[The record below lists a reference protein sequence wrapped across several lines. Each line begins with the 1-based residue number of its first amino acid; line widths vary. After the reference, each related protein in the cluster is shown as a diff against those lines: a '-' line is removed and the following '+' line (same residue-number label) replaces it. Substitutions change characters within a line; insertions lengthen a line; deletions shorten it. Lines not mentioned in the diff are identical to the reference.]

1 MIRKRTDANELR
13 TVLQSYYTGN
23 NNEILIEELSHFLST
38 IVQND
43 KCMLAKKN
51 TNETQKLQELLCS
64 TSLTFVPHP
73 VTEKELEQNG
83 LLING
88 RKPLAS
94 GTYGRVYEQV
104 MDNQTIVVKT
114 PLTFREDT
122 IRELYVQYVI
132 INTILL
138 YKKITNHLIPYYG
151 FFICSS
157 DVDEIHSKDK
167 THPITICKKSGGGL
181 LHTIQHKIDGVPLL
195 TYLRTSNYS
204 FYIYRT
210 IMKELF
216 LTLISLESSPYCI
229 HHNDLHTSNVMVA
242 NHHPV
247 LLDWGLTSFITKETA
262 FCPSK
267 EHRYH
272 SEANL
277 HTGACDAYLL
287 FYGMLYHIVK
297 SSSESSEH
305 IVKDLLIVIT
315 KLSQLFYEEKNEKI
329 QPLEM
334 QLQQYVHSFENKLVH
349 NGKHLFEI
357 KERLSFYVILHD
369 LEEHTSTEENRTKI
383 HELHVEQLR
392 KTTYATISRM
402 FEPPLVTE
410 REIVTAQELLQ
421 TL

>member
-1 MIRKRTDANELR
+1 MIRKRTDPNELR
-13 TVLQSYYTGN
+13 TALESYYKGDS
-23 NNEILIEELSHFLST
+23 NEILIEELTQFLST

-51 TNETQKLQELLCS
+51 TNESHKLQELLCS

-104 MDNQTIVVKT
+104 MDHHTIVIKT

-122 IRELYVQYVI
+122 IRELYVNYVI
-132 INTILL
+132 INKILL
-138 YKKITNHLIPYYG
+138 YKKLTHHLSPSYG
-151 FFICSS
+151 FFMCSS
-157 DVDEIHSKDK
+157 DVNDIHTDDK
-167 THPITICKKSGGGL
+167 TYPLTICKKSGGL
-181 LHTIQHKIDGVPLL
+181 LHTIQRKIDGIPLL
-195 TYLRTSNYS
+195 TYLRNSNYS

-216 LTLISLESSPYCI
+216 LTLISLESSPYCL
-229 HHNDLHTSNVMVA
+229 HHNDLHTSNVIIA

-247 LLDWGLTSFITKETA
+247 LLDWGLTSFITKDTA

-297 SSSESSEH
+297 STSDNAEH
-305 IVKDLLIVIT
+305 IAEDLLTVVT
-315 KLSQLFYEEKNEKI
+315 KLSQLFYEEKDGEFK
-329 QPLEM
+329 PLEM
-334 QLQQYVHSFENKLVH
+334 HLQQYVHSFENKLVH
-349 NGKHLFEI
+349 NGKKLFEI
-357 KERLSFYVILHD
+357 KERISFYVILHD
-369 LEEHTSTEENRTKI
+369 LEEHTSSEENKKTL

-392 KTTYATISRM
+392 KTTYASISRM
-402 FEPPLVTE
+402 FVPPLLTE
-410 REIVTAQELLQ
+410 REIKEAQELLSG
-421 TL
+421 L